1 MEKGQHRAERPLA
14 RGPSL
19 YTIRAAGG
27 KPAYNPPPVLRLRPP
42 RAPVLLF
49 GILILAGACNK
60 DGAKPS
66 QPAARQRLAGA
77 AKGWNVVLLTVD
89 ALRADRLGAYGYRA
103 WPGNPASPAM
113 DAQLAGGVLFESAMA
128 QRAATWPSLAS
139 LLTGLYPSAHG
150 VAENGYG
157 FPDGLPTLPKVLH
170 AAGYSTGAFLSNMCD
185 ANHQGWD
192 AFACSGGQDGKTVDR
207 ARDWAAGQAADR
219 PFFLWVHLFGAHG
232 PYYNGGDTAAR
243 LDPGYDG
250 LLRPKRWALDEV
262 NVKKLALSGRDLRHL
277 DALYDAA
284 VQGSDHSIDAILS
297 ALRAAGRLEHTIV
310 ILTADH
316 GEELY
321 AHNRYLYHSCSVY
334 QTTLHVPLGIS
345 APGLIP
351 AGARVPQTVEL
362 IDVMPT
368 ILALAGLPAP
378 REQHGRSL
386 VPYLERPGEGGPGKP
401 AFSEYGASTLHTVVQ
416 NGWKLVDN
424 PDGHDPVCIPNAPP
438 HHYPI
443 GHAELFDLA
452 RDPREQADLAAANPA
467 KVAELARL
475 IRQRF
480 AGLTRRE
487 HPQDVPDE
495 LKKKLEALGYV
506 AP

>member
-1 MEKGQHRAERPLA
+1 
-14 RGPSL
+14 
-19 YTIRAAGG
+19 
-27 KPAYNPPPVLRLRPP
+27 VLRLRLSF
-42 RAPVLLF
+42 ALALLF
-49 GILILAGACNK
+49 SVLALGGACGR
-60 DGAKPS
+60 DAAKPG
-66 QPAARQRLAGA
+66 PAAVRPRLAGG
-77 AKGWNVVLLTVD
+77 AKGWNVVLLSVD
-89 ALRADRLGAYGYRA
+89 TLRADRLGAYGYRT
-103 WPGNPASPAM
+103 WPGSPPIRTSPAM

-170 AAGYSTGAFLSNMCD
+170 AAGYRTGAFLSNMCD

-192 AFACSGGQDGKTVDR
+192 DFACSGGQDGKTVDR
-207 ARDWAAGQAADR
+207 ARDWAGKLPPGR

-262 NVKKLALSGRDLRHL
+262 NTQKLALDERDLRHL

-284 VQGSDHSIDAILS
+284 VQGSDHSIDAVLS
-297 ALRAAGRLEHTIV
+297 ALRAAGRLERTLV

-334 QTTLHVPLGIS
+334 QTALHVPLGIS
-345 APGLIP
+345 APGLVP

-368 ILALAGLPAP
+368 VLALVGLPAP

-416 NGWKLVDN
+416 DGWKLVDN
-424 PDGHDPVCIPNAPP
+424 PDGYDPVCIPNAPP
-438 HHYPI
+438 HHYPV
-443 GHAELFDLA
+443 GRAELFDLA
-452 RDPREQADLAAANPA
+452 HDPREQTDLAAGNPA
-467 KVAELARL
+467 KVAALARL

-480 AGLTRRE
+480 AGLTRRG

-495 LKKKLEALGYV
+495 LKKKLKALGYV